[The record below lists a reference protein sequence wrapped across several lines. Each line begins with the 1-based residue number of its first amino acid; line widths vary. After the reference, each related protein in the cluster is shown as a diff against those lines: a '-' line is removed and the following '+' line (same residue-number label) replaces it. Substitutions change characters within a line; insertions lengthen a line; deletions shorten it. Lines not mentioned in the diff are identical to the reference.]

1 MTSTNTDSKKRA
13 DAERLADLFTVL
25 QRSFVLNLSKELSR
39 GNVSYPQYMLL
50 CFLIQEPE
58 PLTMTAVAERMRHTT
73 AAATGIVDRLEK
85 LGFAKRGNAAKDRR
99 KILVHI
105 TPKGQELVQKVRN
118 DMVNNIVRLMGHL
131 DPVEQATWLSIYEKI
146 YPHCPR

>member
-1 MTSTNTDSKKRA
+1 MSQTNTLSTKRA
-13 DAERLADLFTVL
+13 DAERLADIFTVL

-39 GNVSYPQYMLL
+39 GNVSFPQYFLL
-50 CFLIQEPE
+50 CFLLQESE
-58 PLTMTAVAERMRHTT
+58 PLTMTDVADRMRHTT

-85 LGFAKRGNAAKDRR
+85 LGYAKRGNAPKDRR

-105 TPKGQELVQKVRN
+105 TTKGKELVHQVRE
-118 DMVNNIVRLMGHL
+118 DMVKNLVGLMDHL
-131 DPVEQATWLSIYEKI
+131 EPEEQKTWVSIYEKI

>member
-1 MTSTNTDSKKRA
+1 MTSTTTDSKKRA

-25 QRSFVLNLSKELSR
+25 QRSFVLNLSRELSR

-105 TPKGQELVQKVRN
+105 TPKGEELVQKVRN
-118 DMVNNIVRLMGHL
+118 DMVNNIMRLMGHL
-131 DPVEQATWLSIYEKI
+131 DPIEQTTWLSIYEKI